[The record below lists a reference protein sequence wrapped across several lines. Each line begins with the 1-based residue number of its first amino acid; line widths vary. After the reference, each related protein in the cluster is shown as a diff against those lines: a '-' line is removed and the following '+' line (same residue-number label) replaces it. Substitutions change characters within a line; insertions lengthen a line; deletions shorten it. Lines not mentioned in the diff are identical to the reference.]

1 MGRLLGSQEVDYGL
15 YTDGHQGDEDQSPG
29 HRLVAGVKVVLC
41 LPLALAPESFCGPL
55 RKIYCV
61 AAGVLRLGENE
72 YATVSYP
79 LHLWVN
85 SQRP

>member
-15 YTDGHQGDEDQSPG
+15 YTDGHQGYLNTG
-29 HRLVAGVKVVLC
+29 HRLVAGVKVALC
-41 LPLALAPESFCGPL
+41 LPLAVAPESFCGPL

>member
-1 MGRLLGSQEVDYGL
+1 MACILMATRATKIKVPATAL
-15 YTDGHQGDEDQSPG
+15 SP
-29 HRLVAGVKVVLC
+29 ASVKVVLC
-41 LPLALAPESFCGPL
+41 LPLAVAPESFCGPL

-85 SQRP
+85 LQRL